1 MMKRGLALIL
11 CLCALLSLAGAG
23 AEGNPDLLYDFVLH
37 HGDRNSPKIAITVDD
52 CYKSATEWIEK
63 DVALCREYGVAMT
76 FFPLVYTGCLEEQYR
91 ELWQSVV
98 DAGCEIGTHTNR
110 HVKLGN
116 RDTWGIIGGLG
127 RAQEALDQTLGY
139 HYEIRWLRPPYG
151 SIADGKKLKKQQ
163 VINAV
168 KKYGFQNIIHWDVS
182 ETKDMEKALGDVQN
196 GSILLFHS
204 KKKDSNFLEKLIP
217 ELKARGFEMVTVS
230 ELFCFPP
237 PETGGE
243 LYVYDKE
250 NYRTKD

>member
-230 ELFCFPP
+230 ELFGFPP

-243 LYVYDKE
+243 LYGYDKE

>member
-1 MMKRGLALIL
+1 M
-11 CLCALLSLAGAG
+11 
-23 AEGNPDLLYDFVLH
+23 
-37 HGDRNSPKIAITVDD
+37 
-52 CYKSATEWIEK
+52 
-63 DVALCREYGVAMT
+63 
-76 FFPLVYTGCLEEQYR
+76 
-91 ELWQSVV
+91 
-98 DAGCEIGTHTNR
+98 
-110 HVKLGN
+110 KLGN

-182 ETKDMEKALGDVQN
+182 ETKDMEKALEDVQN

-230 ELFCFPP
+230 ELFGFPP

>member
-151 SIADGKKLKKQQ
+151 SIADGKKLKKQ
-163 VINAV
+163 
-168 KKYGFQNIIHWDVS
+168 
-182 ETKDMEKALGDVQN
+182 N

-217 ELKARGFEMVTVS
+217 ELKVRGFEMVTVS
-230 ELFCFPP
+230 ELFGFPP